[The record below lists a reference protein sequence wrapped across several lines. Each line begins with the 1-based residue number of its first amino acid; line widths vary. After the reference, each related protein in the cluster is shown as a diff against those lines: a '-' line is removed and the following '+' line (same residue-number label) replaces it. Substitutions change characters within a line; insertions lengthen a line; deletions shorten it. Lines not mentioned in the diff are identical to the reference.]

1 MDVRSSR
8 KEFLICGTFKINS
21 IEKMERKREGERERE
36 EDSFLLEVFYIDT
49 KHSYYKSLHH
59 NFHYSEWFF
68 SASFYFK
75 NKNEFLLVMSILYL
89 YFETFQTLLFVKYF

>member
-21 IEKMERKREGERERE
+21 IEKMEERKGERERG
-36 EDSFLLEVFYIDT
+36 EDSFVLEVFYIDT

-59 NFHYSEWFF
+59 NFSRRSAVF
-68 SASFYFK
+68 S
-75 NKNEFLLVMSILYL
+75 SILQIITL
-89 YFETFQTLLFVKYF
+89 YNGREG